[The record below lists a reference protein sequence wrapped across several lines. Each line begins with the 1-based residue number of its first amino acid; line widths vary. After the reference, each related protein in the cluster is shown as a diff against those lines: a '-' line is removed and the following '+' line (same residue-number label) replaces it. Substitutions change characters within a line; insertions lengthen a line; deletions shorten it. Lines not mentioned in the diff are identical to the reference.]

1 MIGWISLPSHFVWWI
16 AAFSAVSFV
25 GTLAAIPFIVARIRS
40 DYFVDR
46 DPPPGSWRG
55 RHAAIRILLHAGKTG
70 LGVLLVLLGIVLSLP
85 GIPGQGLLTIL
96 IGLMLLEFPG
106 KRRMEL
112 WLIRRKAI
120 SSAIHWIRA
129 KAGRPPLEIPDAD
142 EA

>member
-1 MIGWISLPSHFVWWI
+1 
-16 AAFSAVSFV
+16 
-25 GTLAAIPFIVARIRS
+25 
-40 DYFVDR
+40 
-46 DPPPGSWRG
+46 
-55 RHAAIRILLHAGKTG
+55 
-70 LGVLLVLLGIVLSLP
+70 
-85 GIPGQGLLTIL
+85 L